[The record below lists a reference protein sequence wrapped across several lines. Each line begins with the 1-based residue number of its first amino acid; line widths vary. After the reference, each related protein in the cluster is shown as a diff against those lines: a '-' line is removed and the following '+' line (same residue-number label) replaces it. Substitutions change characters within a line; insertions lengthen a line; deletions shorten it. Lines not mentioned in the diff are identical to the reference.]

1 VCNNLFQKIHLFPIG
16 IENKIRLMHKTIHI
30 FLCIHMLYFVD
41 IPYEVM
47 SGVSIPNIEALIS
60 NINKFTHESILKINS
75 IFHDCQISRFV
86 CLIYV
91 ICACL
96 HVVVSNTYCMFI
108 VFLFLFFIVLCTL
121 CCQFLCIVHFW
132 LPLRYSLTFISIFAQ
147 YSYFHILVWQLHP
160 H

>member
-1 VCNNLFQKIHLFPIG
+1 MCSNLFQKIHLFPIG

-30 FLCIHMLYFVD
+30 LLCMHMLYFVD

-47 SGVSIPNIEALIS
+47 SGVSIPNIEALAS

-96 HVVVSNTYCMFI
+96 HVVVSNTYCRFI
-108 VFLFLFFIVLCTL
+108 VFWFYAFHRLVYSMLPVSLHCPFLIAPSVFSNV
-121 CCQFLCIVHFW
+121 
-132 LPLRYSLTFISIFAQ
+132 
-147 YSYFHILVWQLHP
+147 YFHFCSI
-160 H
+160 